1 MPLKI
6 LFADDSM
13 TAQNMGTKILTEAG
27 YEVVA
32 VSNGSAA
39 LKKIAEHK
47 PDLVIL
53 DVYMPGYSGL
63 EVCEKLRN
71 SMDTLNTPVLLT
83 VGKMEPYRRE
93 DANRVKADGIIIKP
107 FEATDLLAI
116 IKQLEERIV
125 PVTTPA
131 VAEQT
136 MYLERPTLL
145 TDEYR
150 QEEFSVQSASI
161 TQHPPITPVRPAI
174 EVPDYMASTSAF
186 SDLLHTAPPPPAA
199 IPEAQ
204 AVETPAPAEDIQP
217 EPAASAAETSTPFHV
232 APAQWNWERAPEVAN
247 YSTNSETSA
256 MEEPAPQRTQKI
268 PRYEEPEVATAPPVS
283 VDPAPEEIA
292 VPPRTDEPSA
302 PSLSVPDM
310 LMSNAGEIASTA
322 DAHGSIPAVD
332 PALVTDRTELA
343 SSFATRFGVKNLE
356 PVSDAAESEPTAVE
370 VEHTVEA
377 PDTNFE
383 SPAQPEAIHA
393 VDDDFDT
400 RVAAAMSAYEQQEAI
415 AEEPE
420 SLPAEVETAEPVADT
435 EQTELQ
441 PAEPV
446 SEDVHTGSL
455 PASFVENHPRAVA
468 DTAESEIQHYGHEIA
483 ASITSELPA
492 ASAAASS
499 ISANPKVISEIVH
512 RVLDRIKPHL
522 VEEIIRELTSEKKAE

>member
-1 MPLKI
+1 
-6 LFADDSM
+6 M

-71 SMDTLNTPVLLT
+71 SIDTLNTPVLLT

-107 FEATDLLAI
+107 FEASDLLAV

-125 PVTTPA
+125 PVTTTA
-131 VAEQT
+131 VGDQT

-161 TQHPPITPVRPAI
+161 TQHPPLTPLHPAI

-186 SDLLHTAPPPPAA
+186 SDLLHTAPPPPAEASAA

-204 AVETPAPAEDIQP
+204 AVEAPAPAEDVQP
-217 EPAASAAETSTPFHV
+217 EPAAAAAETSTPFHV
-232 APAQWNWERAPEVAN
+232 APAQWNWERAPEVAD
-247 YSTNSETSA
+247 YSTNSETS
-256 MEEPAPQRTQKI
+256 EPAPERTQKI

-283 VDPAPEEIA
+283 VDPAPEEVA
-292 VPPRTDEPSA
+292 VPSPTNEPPA
-302 PSLSVPDM
+302 ASLSVPDM
-310 LMSNAGEIASTA
+310 LMSNADEAASTA
-322 DAHGSIPAVD
+322 DAHYGSIPAVD

-356 PVSDAAESEPTAVE
+356 PVSDAAELEPAAME

-377 PDTNFE
+377 PETNFE
-383 SPAQPEAIHA
+383 SPAQPEATNA
-393 VDDDFDT
+393 VDNDFDA
-400 RVAAAMSAYEQQEAI
+400 RVAAAMSAYEQPEAI
-415 AEEPE
+415 APEPE

-446 SEDVHTGSL
+446 SEDLRAGSL
-455 PASFVENHPRAVA
+455 PTSFVENHPRAVA

-483 ASITSELPA
+483 ASITSELPVA
-492 ASAAASS
+492 GAAASS

-512 RVLDRIKPHL
+512 PELDRIKPHL
-522 VEEIIRELTSEKKAE
+522 VEESLPELTSGKKAE